1 MTALIEHARS
11 SIMYEKQLLRELDA
25 LRVDVDSAAKKVLP
39 PANGIP
45 KPKIIPPLED
55 FSERPIP
62 PPSAPAVNGFHR
74 SPVPPHQAIPHTAVP
89 SSQRFH
95 VPRLPGLPPEPVSA
109 TSTISHESS
118 EGPSS
123 PAPSATQVKQPLSLP
138 SGPSNGIANVTL
150 PPKGRFVDG
159 TKSMIVQS
167 TSSHSQGAPVA
178 SSSTS
183 ALPNATAPTQDPLQ
197 NRSLQSAQAP
207 SSVDPL
213 GALTNTTQAKLRPAI
228 SIDPLAN
235 VKSNQMSS
243 SMRLPPHRPRLD
255 PREAASKLAN
265 MF

>member
-11 SIMYEKQLLRELDA
+11 SIMYEKQLLRELEA

-55 FSERPIP
+55 FSEHPLP

-74 SPVPPHQAIPHTAVP
+74 PPVPPHQAIPHTAVP
-89 SSQRFH
+89 SDQRFH

-109 TSTISHESS
+109 TSTISHDSS

-123 PAPSATQVKQPLSLP
+123 PASTLSLP
-138 SGPSNGIANVTL
+138 SGPSNGITTS
-150 PPKGRFVDG
+150 PPLKGRFIDG

-183 ALPNATAPTQDPLQ
+183 ALPNAAAPTQDPLQ
-197 NRSLQSAQAP
+197 NRPSQSAQAP

-213 GALTNTTQAKLRPAI
+213 GALVNPIPQAKLRPAI
-228 SIDPLAN
+228 GTDPLAN
-235 VKSNQMSS
+235 VKTNQMSS